1 MPSEATLDGEAKLG
15 ASESDQV
22 RWTLINAGPIALG
35 ESQSADTVKGGI
47 ARAPACLLYVL
58 DEGKKV
64 APVPL
69 SR

>member
-47 ARAPACLLYVL
+47 ARAPACL
-58 DEGKKV
+58 
-64 APVPL
+64 
-69 SR
+69 